1 MPTPRPLVCAF
12 RFVAFHRVNEW
23 LHSDRVRGVI
33 FLEIHHVEFV
43 SASFRDVSNGEEVP
57 LRVVESVMVEV
68 QEQVVLVVVNLSHLA
83 EVARLKLCVKEESLL
98 VDPAD
103 VDWVR
108 RRLKIMY

>member
-1 MPTPRPLVCAF
+1 MPTSLPLVCAF
-12 RFVAFHRVNEW
+12 CFVAFHRVNKW

-68 QEQVVLVVVNLSHLA
+68 QEQVVLEVVNLSHFA
-83 EVARLKLCVKEESLL
+83 EVARLKLCVKEQCSL
-98 VDPAD
+98 VD
-103 VDWVR
+103 VRYINRFR
-108 RRLKIMY
+108 RRL